1 MDGMTPNH
9 MEHWNMSHNPS
20 PKSRLPFK
28 SLYQFMCVRVD
39 FLLKSLVADQIA
51 GTRLQFV

>member
-9 MEHWNMSHNPS
+9 MEQWNMSHNPS